1 MHSRSSFGGY
11 LAESVKARLQSDIA
25 DARLRRWSETMLGD
39 HADYGEAFI
48 YLRNVTIAQ
57 PQISTFLFSPRAERP
72 LCNRPCLTESER
84 KSPTPSKRTV
94 IHNLRYDSRAR
105 TSRAASVSPKIGNL
119 RNVNRGLPLRSDD
132 PQNSWIRLIRI
143 WANTETLNSD
153 TTDRIPRLV
162 SFCGKAFEA
171 AVETCRRLI
180 DVNSIRQTLSNLQ
193 TGAILGGSVS
203 YGRFY
208 NVTGAAPEFG
218 SKSSD
223 ADLLLVLADYD
234 QLASVVEK
242 LVPIP
247 GLEPSSLEQLRQRVT
262 KFPQIRM
269 QYAPCILSH
278 KLKFWVNQSDSV
290 LSGTKIPSEYSL
302 SLHVFSLSDFDYMT
316 LRDSSVLQPSE
327 GASSFDR
334 IIRDYRDTSP
344 PESRAYDNRSFS
356 GIALGTNPLEPVQV
370 DLGYVAQVKV
380 CLIQDDRYCP
390 GLHQNLIL
398 PQFERRWESE
408 QVRLY
413 LRMLTFRW
421 KILERLRTERTMR
434 PFEEQKLS
442 LSHVRYFVF
451 SPHITHRADRD

>member
-1 MHSRSSFGGY
+1 MPTVTKPVSDLHKRADWRAVEQLYGQFAAIAFTGQQLPEIVTGALSNSLSRV
-11 LAESVKARLQSDIA
+11 LAFYEDGESQFIEDL
-25 DARLRRWSETMLGD
+25 LELWSGID
-39 HADYGEAFI
+39 
-48 YLRNVTIAQ
+48 Q
-57 PQISTFLFSPRAERP
+57 
-72 LCNRPCLTESER
+72 LTGTR
-84 KSPTPSKRTV
+84 
-94 IHNLRYDSRAR
+94 DSRFR
-105 TSRAASVSPKIGNL
+105 TLYLDSRLDKYPEYKFPPDV
-119 RNVNRGLPLRSDD
+119 
-132 PQNSWIRLIRI
+132 
-143 WANTETLNSD
+143 
-153 TTDRIPRLV
+153 DRRRRPRP
-162 SFCGKAFEA
+162 FEA

-180 DVNSIRQTLSNLQ
+180 DVNSIRQTLSSLQ

-242 LVPIP
+242 LAPIP
-247 GLEPSSLEQLRQRVT
+247 GLEPSSLDQLRQRVT
-262 KFPQIRM
+262 KFPQIRT

-278 KLKFWVNQSDSV
+278 KLKFWINQSDSV
-290 LSGTKIPSEYSL
+290 LSGTKIPADYSL
-302 SLHVFSLSDFDYMT
+302 SLHVFSLSDFDYTT